1 MPTSALPLSG
11 SFSIKA
17 WCKFR
22 GYSTATFYKMKKN
35 GVAPLVTQPPGAPP
49 RISKEA
55 DAEWLARCN
64 NPTVEMAAAAAQIAA
79 ARRERAVK
87 AAARAVK
94 SPTHISNKHRSAGEA
109 A

>member
-1 MPTSALPLSG
+1 M
-11 SFSIKA
+11 
-17 WCKFR
+17 R
-22 GYSTATFYKMKKN
+22 KN
-35 GVAPLVTQPPGAPP
+35 GVAPKVTQPPGAPP
-49 RISKEA
+49 RITQEA
-55 DAEWLARCN
+55 DGEWLKFCDN
-64 NPTVEMAAAAAQIAA
+64 LTGEKAAEAAQIAA